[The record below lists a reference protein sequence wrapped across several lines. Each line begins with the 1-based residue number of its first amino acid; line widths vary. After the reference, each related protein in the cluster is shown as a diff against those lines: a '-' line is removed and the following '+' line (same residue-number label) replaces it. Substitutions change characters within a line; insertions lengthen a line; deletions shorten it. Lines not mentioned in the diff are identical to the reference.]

1 MKNIFKYTG
10 SITLFFLLASCVTT
24 NDQVVIYNS
33 GCDLEVFPSWDEVT
47 KEHTVVGQASIRDK
61 GLTLRCGEAFVMSK
75 IQNAACAAN
84 ADAIVM
90 YDVIPPWTGG
100 LFASSCFQASA
111 SFIKFNDP

>member
-1 MKNIFKYTG
+1 MKNIFKCTG

-33 GCDLEVFPSWDEVT
+33 ACNLEVFPSWDDVT
-47 KEHTVVGQASIRDK
+47 KEHTVLGQVSIREK

-75 IQNAACAAN
+75 IQNAACEAK

-90 YDVIPPWTGG
+90 YDVVPPWTGG
-100 LFASSCFQASA
+100 LSASTCFQASA
-111 SFIKFNDP
+111 SFIKFKEP